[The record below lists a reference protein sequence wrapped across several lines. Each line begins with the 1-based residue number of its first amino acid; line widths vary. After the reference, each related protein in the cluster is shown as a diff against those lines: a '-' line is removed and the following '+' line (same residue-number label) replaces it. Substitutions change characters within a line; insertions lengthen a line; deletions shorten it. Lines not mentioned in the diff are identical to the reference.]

1 MLKFI
6 YCRIVLL
13 VYYIWWSEILF
24 KITFAAQSL
33 SDGRSADSR
42 RGGGRKLWTI
52 AVRLRH
58 WGYDQRTAR
67 TNKITDHKLS
77 HARPRPGAVAGDSS
91 QVHIRPESETGTG
104 CVIPLPS
111 WLLLLLLR
119 LSLLSVKIL
128 LDLREFFPNACADKS
143 RKLAGKN
150 RHGPMFAVSLE
161 S

>member
-1 MLKFI
+1 MKYDEVKFYLKFA
-6 YCRIVLL
+6 
-13 VYYIWWSEILF
+13 
-24 KITFAAQSL
+24 FAAQSL

-42 RGGGRKLWTI
+42 RGGGRKLRTV
-52 AVRLRH
+52 AVCLRH
-58 WGYDQRTAR
+58 RGHDQRTAR

-104 CVIPLPS
+104 CVIPLLS

-119 LSLLSVKIL
+119 LLLLSVKIL

-143 RKLAGKN
+143 RTLAGKN

>member
-1 MLKFI
+1 MNYMLHIRYDDAKFYLKFA
-6 YCRIVLL
+6 
-13 VYYIWWSEILF
+13 
-24 KITFAAQSL
+24 FAAQSL

-42 RGGGRKLWTI
+42 RSGGCELRTV
-52 AVRLRH
+52 AVCLRH
-58 WGYDQRTAR
+58 RGHDQRTAR
-67 TNKITDHKLS
+67 TNEITDHKLS
-77 HARPRPGAVAGDSS
+77 YARPRPGAVAGNSS

-104 CVIPLPS
+104 CVIPLLS

-119 LSLLSVKIL
+119 LLLLSVKIL

-143 RKLAGKN
+143 RTIAGKN